1 MPYRNSR
8 YFRYGNPSSCV
19 TDNHWWPGGGG
30 DSNDSVRNSVTSA
43 YMSLFGRYGELG
55 GVEGYVGTWVYGNGP
70 ALYGSIYN
78 MVRNGGVSSGE
89 LAAVNT
95 FGRHTNMSTAPCP
108 PPPVYGCT
116 DPNAA
121 NYNSSATVD
130 NGTCYYNPPLVSISA
145 NPNPIISPGS
155 TTITWSVSRSYYQTL
170 TGFGSV
176 ASSGSATVTPSD
188 DTVYTLTAYGYGSTS
203 ASNSTTVV
211 VYIPPEVTLTVDNTT
226 IVLGESTVLR
236 WSTSGD
242 ASTMTINPVPGITN
256 LSSFYTITPTVDTVY
271 TATANGPGGTDS
283 DQITVTVLQPPTVSI
298 SGPLSVSYGGDVELS
313 HEQTNATVSYT
324 LTATEYDLDNET
336 NERVIDLGASASANT
351 TYTDTITYHNRGPAR
366 IVYTL
371 TGESQGGLQDIEQAV
386 VFVVIDQTPDAIDI
400 PASEDKLRDEEP
412 VITPDIEVVSEQL
425 VVDDI
430 DIPVEVTASQPIQ
443 ISIDN
448 GPYQDVRQNS

>member
-1 MPYRNSR
+1 MPYRISR
-8 YFRYGNPSSCV
+8 YFRYGNPSNCV

-30 DSNDSVRNSVTSA
+30 DFNDATRNSITSA
-43 YMSLFGRYGELG
+43 YMSLFGRYGELA
-55 GVEGYVGTWVYGNGP
+55 GVEGYVSTWVYGDGP
-70 ALYGSIYN
+70 TLYGSIYN
-78 MVRNGGVSSGE
+78 MVQNGGVSSGE
-89 LAAVNT
+89 LAAVT
-95 FGRHTNMSTAPCP
+95 AFGKHTNMSTAACP

-145 NPNPIISPGS
+145 DPNPIISPGS
-155 TTITWSVSRSYYQTL
+155 TTLTWSVSRSYYQTL

-242 ASTMTINPVPGITN
+242 ASTMTINPVPGVTN
-256 LSSFYTITPTVDTVY
+256 LSSFYTISPTVDTVY

-283 DQITVTVLQPPTVSI
+283 DQVTVTVLQPPTVSI
-298 SGPLSVSYGGDVELS
+298 GGPLSVSYGDDIELS

-371 TGESQGGLQDIEQAV
+371 TGESQGGLQDTEQAV

-430 DIPVEVTASQPIQ
+430 DIPVEVTADQPIQ
-443 ISIDN
+443 ISIDG